1 MHLTDA
7 TDESLLAIYE
17 SLRRQ
22 VMADVRL
29 GGRRLAGNAMKQYA
43 DQLKDEMNRRRI
55 SFTPIEWP
63 PSRRAR

>member
-43 DQLKDEMNRRRI
+43 DQLKD
-55 SFTPIEWP
+55 
-63 PSRRAR
+63 

>member
-1 MHLTDA
+1 MNLINT

-17 SLRRQ
+17 SVRRQ

-29 GGRRLAGNAMKQYA
+29 GNRRLAGNAMKQYA
-43 DQLKDEMNRRRI
+43 KQLQDEMNRRQI

-63 PSRRAR
+63 TSDRAR

>member
-7 TDESLLAIYE
+7 TDESLLA
-17 SLRRQ
+17 
-22 VMADVRL
+22 MADVRL
-29 GGRRLAGNAMKQYA
+29 GGRRLAGNAMKRYA

-63 PSRRAR
+63 SSRRAR